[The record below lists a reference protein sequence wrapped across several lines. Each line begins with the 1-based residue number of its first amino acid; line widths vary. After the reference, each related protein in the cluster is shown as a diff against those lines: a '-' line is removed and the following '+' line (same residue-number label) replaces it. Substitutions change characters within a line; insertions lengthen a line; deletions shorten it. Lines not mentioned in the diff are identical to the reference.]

1 MFSIGDYKYETSEFF
16 AVDGKTDR
24 YYVLFG
30 GILPK
35 EMREAFTVTAYRNG
49 VPVSNTVKY
58 SIQTYAEGKTELG
71 TPLAE
76 MLVAMLKYGD
86 SCKAYFG

>member
-35 EMREAFTVTAYRNG
+35 EMREAFTVTAYRN
-49 VPVSNTVKY
+49 VSNTVKY

-71 TPLAE
+71 TPLSE